1 MQAEILSV
9 GTELLLGEIA
19 DSNAEYISQRLK
31 ESGVDVYRRVTIG
44 DNLARLSGAFKEAM
58 ERADIVIATGGL
70 GPTSDDLT
78 AQALASATGRRLLF
92 HAGAWESIAK
102 RFQRLGRDPSE
113 SQRKQALIVEG
124 GSFFGNP
131 EGTAPGQ
138 FIFCEGKLA
147 ALLPGPPRE
156 MAPMFENSLMPLIKQ
171 QFPSLIPL
179 WSKNLRLAGLP
190 EASVGEMLGDLME
203 SSNPSVAP
211 YAGLG
216 EVRLRIAARG
226 KDPEETCRIG
236 QAMEMRVR
244 ERLKDYIYGENQET
258 LEEACGHLLARGG
271 WTLAVSESVTGG
283 LVSHR
288 LTQVPGSSR
297 YFKMGIVAYHPSV
310 KSTVLGLARDTVV
323 KHQAVNPEV
332 AGAMAANVSAL
343 AGTKIGLSTTGF
355 AGPEGGTSEEPVGT
369 VYTGLS
375 HPGGTILDRRTF
387 SGSRA
392 RVKEYAA
399 GRALYV
405 LWDFLKRNRS

>member
-19 DSNAEYISQRLK
+19 DSNAQYISQRLK
-31 ESGVDVYRRVTIG
+31 ESGVDVYRRVTVG

-78 AQALASATGRRLLF
+78 AQALASAMGRKLLF
-92 HAGAWESIAK
+92 HEGAWESIAK
-102 RFQRLGRDPSE
+102 RFQTLDRVPSE
-113 SQRKQALIVEG
+113 SQKKQAFIVEG
-124 GSFFGNP
+124 GSFFENP

-138 FIFCEGKLA
+138 FILYEGKIA

-156 MAPMFENSLMPLIKQ
+156 MVPMFENSLVPLIRRE
-171 QFPSLIPL
+171 FPNLVPL
-179 WSKNLRLAGLP
+179 WIKDLRLAGLP

-226 KDPEETCRIG
+226 DDPEDTYRIG
-236 QAMEMRVR
+236 HAMEACVR
-244 ERLKDYIYGENQET
+244 ERLKDYIYGKDQET

-310 KSTVLGLARDTVV
+310 KSTVMGLARDAVI
-323 KHQAVNPEV
+323 KNQAVNPEV
-332 AGAMAANVSAL
+332 AKAMAENVRAL

-375 HPGGTILDRRTF
+375 YPGGTIAHRRIF

-405 LWDFLKRNRS
+405 LWDFLKGNKG